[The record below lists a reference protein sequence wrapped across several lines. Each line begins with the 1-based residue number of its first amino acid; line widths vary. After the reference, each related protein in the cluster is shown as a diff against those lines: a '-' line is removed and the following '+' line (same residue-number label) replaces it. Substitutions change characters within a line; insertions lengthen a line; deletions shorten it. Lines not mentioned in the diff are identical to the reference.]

1 MRLKGFKLKKNS
13 TFVYVPRYSK
23 DKDNDNSFTVDSKFS
38 KYRDSAQASGLR
50 GQWGDARS
58 ASRNRNNREIN
69 KRLIIIAAVLIFIV
83 LWIFDFD
90 LSIFFG
96 E

>member
-1 MRLKGFKLKKNS
+1 MRLKGFKLKKNN

-23 DKDNDNSFTVDSKFS
+23 EESKDQSFTVDSKFS
-38 KYRDSAQASGLR
+38 KYRESAQASGLR
-50 GQWGDARS
+50 GQWGEAR
-58 ASRNRNNREIN
+58 AAGRNRNNREIN
-69 KRLIIIAAVLIFIV
+69 SRLVIIAAILILIV

>member
-1 MRLKGFKLKKNS
+1 MRLKGFKLKKNN

-23 DKDNDNSFTVDSKFS
+23 DEDNDNSFSVDSKFS
-38 KYRDSAQASGLR
+38 KYRESAKASGLR
-50 GQWGDARS
+50 GQWGEART
-58 ASRNRNNREIN
+58 ASRNRSNREIN
-69 KRLIIIAAVLIFIV
+69 TRLIVIVAVLIFIV

-96 E
+96 D

>member
-1 MRLKGFKLKKNS
+1 M
-13 TFVYVPRYSK
+13 PRYSK
-23 DKDNDNSFTVDSKFS
+23 DEDKDNSFTVDSKFS
-38 KYRDSAQASGLR
+38 KYRDSARASGLR
-50 GQWGDARS
+50 GQWGDART
-58 ASRNRNNREIN
+58 ASRNRSNREIN
-69 KRLIIIAAVLIFIV
+69 TRLIVIAAVLIFIV